1 MVDIKSLMNK
11 KGWTGDEVGRLMIT
25 DLVTAYKNALS
36 GQDKSLL
43 SDSDKS
49 RLVHSLEKPA
59 DIKRYNEYRYVH
71 EFLCTVP
78 IRHNLS
84 EQISN
89 HYFWKLYH
97 ILRETQ
103 QAENENS
110 RCRFDIK
117 IVTQQEYDRMKQ
129 ADFAAK
135 MEWGY
140 SVELLVLHTIDYYFR
155 LYQNGKKT
163 PYNKHFTASKKQPI
177 TNERIKSKY
186 WADGEGGYYVLP
198 DGRKSKD
205 MTTEQW
211 HAELHKLPPFCEMKG
226 FDKFGEPIDETP
238 STEDILHN
246 VKVGQ
251 NCEEVPLKW
260 VDDLTAPADATM
272 YDVLECLYGFY
283 SSDEANSKAAFFEL
297 AVDYPEIYSDIWES
311 LIKQKSLSFLKDVPK
326 ENYFDPELI
335 SCKDLYDNNVLDFK
349 EWLEEF
355 TPEGMSDI
363 AVLQPSGMNYPD
375 YRIDEKGN
383 YKPQEP
389 YWRKGYMSENLLLE
403 HSEHI
408 TEWIEAYTR
417 AVKEMYA
424 TQAAMS
430 IIGDFIG
437 VEDLGIL
444 IGNVNEDQIAALN
457 NVMLSL
463 PEDIVR
469 YGAGENERPAN
480 DVKAELKELLK
491 PIKIKDLLPSSESL
505 EHAKRNVDFTTV
517 QGNGTAFIQS
527 LMRGGEDE

>member
-1 MVDIKSLMNK
+1 MAEIKSLMNK

-36 GQDKSLL
+36 GQDKGLL

-49 RLVHSLEKPA
+49 RLVNALEKPA

-78 IRHNLS
+78 IRYNLS
-84 EQISN
+84 EQITS

-110 RCRFDIK
+110 RCHFDVK
-117 IVTQQEYDRMKQ
+117 IVTQQEYDKIKQ

-140 SVELLVLHTIDYYFR
+140 SVELLVLHAIGYYFR

-163 PYNKHFTASKKQPI
+163 PYNKYFTASKKQPI
-177 TNERIKSKY
+177 TNQRIKNKY

-205 MTTEQW
+205 MTSEEW
-211 HAELHKLPPFCEMKG
+211 HAELNKLPPFNAMVG
-226 FDKFGEPIDETP
+226 FNDLGEPRELTSDE
-238 STEDILHN
+238 LL
-246 VKVGQ
+246 Q
-251 NCEEVPLKW
+251 NIKAHQNREETPLKW
-260 VDDLTAPADATM
+260 IDDLSAPEDATM
-272 YDVLECLYGFY
+272 YDVLECLDGFY
-283 SSDEANSKAAFFEL
+283 SSVETDSEETFFEL
-297 AVDYPEIYSDIWES
+297 AEDFPDLYNAIWGS
-311 LIKQKSLSFLKDVPK
+311 LTKTKSLSFLKDIPK
-326 ENYFDPELI
+326 EKYFDAELI
-335 SCKDLYDNNVLDFK
+335 RCKDLYDNKVLDFK
-349 EWLEEF
+349 EWLDEF
-355 TPEGMSDI
+355 VPEGMGGI
-363 AVLQPSGMNYPD
+363 AVLQPSGANYPN
-375 YRIDEKGN
+375 YRIDENGN

-389 YWRKGYMSENLLLE
+389 YWRKGYMAENLLLE
-403 HSEHI
+403 YSGHI
-408 TEWIEAYTR
+408 KEWMETYTN
-417 AVKEMYA
+417 ALKEMYA

-437 VEDLGIL
+437 VEDLAIL
-444 IGNVNEDQIAALN
+444 IGRVNEDQIAALN
-457 NVMLSL
+457 HTMEFL

-469 YGAGENERPAN
+469 YGAGENERPA
-480 DVKAELKELLK
+480 DEVKAELKELLQ
-491 PIKIKDLLPSSESL
+491 PIKIKDLIPSPEAL
-505 EHAKRNVDFTTV
+505 EKAKRNVDFTTV

-527 LMRGGEDE
+527 LMRGGDGE